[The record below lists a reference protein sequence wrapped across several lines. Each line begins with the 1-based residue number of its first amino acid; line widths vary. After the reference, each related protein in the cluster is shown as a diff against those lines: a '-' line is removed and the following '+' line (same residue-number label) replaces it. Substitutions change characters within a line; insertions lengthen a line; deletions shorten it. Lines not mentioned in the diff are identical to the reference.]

1 MEPSTS
7 SLPVQPQTRPPRVVY
22 TVIEREG
29 SRSFWLRVGAAW
41 TNRDGS
47 VTLRL
52 DALPVNGVL
61 QIRDAEERR
70 DARSTP

>member
-1 MEPSTS
+1 MESSSPSAATS
-7 SLPVQPQTRPPRVVY
+7 PNRQPRVVY

-29 SRSFWLRVGAAW
+29 ARSFWVRVGSAF

-47 VTLRL
+47 ITLRL

-61 QIRDAEERR
+61 QIRDADERR
-70 DARSTP
+70 DRSTP